1 MNIAQANYNIM
12 PKDTPN
18 EGIPSLP
25 CDSQGP
31 DAPVTMPLGMV
42 TIKKQCFRNL
52 YEPEQGL
59 QAGTIF
65 QDFELPFYGTGGAL
79 L

>member
-1 MNIAQANYNIM
+1 MKTPQANFNTM

-18 EGIPSLP
+18 EGIPTLP
-25 CDSQGP
+25 CDNQGADEP
-31 DAPVTMPLGMV
+31 AAMPLAMV
-42 TIKKQCFRNL
+42 TIKKQCFKDL
-52 YEPEQGL
+52 YDPAQGL

-65 QDFELPFYGTGGAL
+65 KEFELSFYGTGGAL